1 MRRPAH
7 DLLQRF
13 KSEGWRVLGTRGSF
27 CLNVRRG
34 EQPPWIVSDE
44 LWAEIEPLLPPRPPR
59 RHRFPGRKRLDDRRV
74 LCGIPFM
81 LHTAIP

>member
-1 MRRPAH
+1 M
-7 DLLQRF
+7 
-13 KSEGWRVLGTRGSF
+13 
-27 CLNVRRG
+27 RRG

-59 RHRFPGRKRLDDRRV
+59 RHRFPGRERLDDRRV
-74 LCGIPFM
+74 LCGILFM